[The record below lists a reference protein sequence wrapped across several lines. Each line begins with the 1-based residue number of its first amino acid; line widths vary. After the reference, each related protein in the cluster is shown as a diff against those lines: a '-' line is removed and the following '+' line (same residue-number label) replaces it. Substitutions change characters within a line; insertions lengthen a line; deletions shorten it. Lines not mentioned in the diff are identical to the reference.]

1 MEEIIAPVSK
11 DLIIAE
17 LTPDKLLR
25 KTNRGGNEIYV
36 VDIHN
41 APNTVREI
49 GRLRE
54 VTFRE
59 AGGCSGLALDL
70 DEFDLM
76 ETPYQQLLVWDP
88 DAQAIIGGYRY
99 ILGPDIK
106 VDADGQPLL
115 ATSHMF
121 HFSEEFVKDYLPHII
136 ELGRSFVT
144 PEYQSSRAGAKAL
157 FALDNLWDGL
167 ATLMILHPHLYYFFG
182 KMTMYPSYDP
192 IGRDLILH
200 FLWKHFGGDEELVHP
215 FEPVVPA
222 MDRRIARL
230 ILKHD
235 DFKEDYICL
244 KEAIKSL
251 GTAIPPL
258 VNSYMQSSPTIK
270 MLGTAVNHE
279 FGEVEETCILLAFD
293 EIYHEKRHRHIESYL
308 RQMMSDFE
316 TRFPALEEG
325 FKEKMITR
333 WNERRSKSKKRWDSI
348 RKEIKQ
354 IHDKL

>member
-11 DLIIAE
+11 ELIVAE

-25 KTNRGGNEIYV
+25 KTNRGGNDIYV
-36 VDIHN
+36 VNVHN

-54 VTFRE
+54 ITFRE
-59 AGGCSGLALDL
+59 AGGCSGLEADL
-70 DEFDLM
+70 DEYDLM
-76 ETPYQQLLVWDP
+76 ENPYQQLLVWDP
-88 DAQAIIGGYRY
+88 EAQAILGGYRY

-106 VDADGQPLL
+106 VDGNGQPVL

-121 HFSEEFVKDYLPHII
+121 HFSEEFVKHYLPHII

-200 FLWKHFGGDEELVHP
+200 FMWKHFGGNEDLVHP
-215 FEPVVPA
+215 IEPVEPQ
-222 MDRRIARL
+222 MDGRIAGL
-230 ILKHD
+230 ILKRK

-244 KEAIKSL
+244 KDAIKTL

-293 EIYHEKRHRHIESYL
+293 EIYHEKRSRHIESYL

-316 TRFPALEEG
+316 KRFPSLEDG
-325 FKEKMITR
+325 FKDKMIAR
-333 WNERRSKSKKRWDSI
+333 WNDRRSKSMKRWEAIKDG
-348 RKEIKQ
+348 IKQ
-354 IHDKL
+354 RL